1 MLAKIRAMNNIRV
14 RRNLRSSKSAR
25 RYKKSVLSSSR
36 RSRNMI
42 GSVKKNECLTS
53 NGCPAGE
60 AHLFGKVPQQRTE
73 RRVRARVELER
84 NRGEV
89 AVVEQRPQ
97 LGQSLASYSEMIDA
111 TREALGIDGS
121 RTAAGGILLL
131 LLVGVWRG
139 SAVGRSTDTGRARIA
154 AGQRVRLLRLLM
166 LLLLLDKMMREGTS
180 VVLLLLRV
188 VMRMLV
194 LVRNSAGTI
203 ARGWVL
209 LQVVRVHLVN
219 RFGTTEAT
227 GSGDHL
233 PAAHRERRGGL
244 LPLAQPV
251 CARHRNGTSSFRWR

>member
-1 MLAKIRAMNNIRV
+1 M
-14 RRNLRSSKSAR
+14 
-25 RYKKSVLSSSR
+25 
-36 RSRNMI
+36 
-42 GSVKKNECLTS
+42 LTS

-121 RTAAGGILLL
+121 RTAAGGIRL

-139 SAVGRSTDTGRARIA
+139 SAVGRSTDTGRARVA
-154 AGQRVRLLRLLM
+154 AGHRLRLLRLLM
-166 LLLLLDKMMREGTS
+166 LLLLKKMMREGTS
-180 VVLLLLRV
+180 VVMVLLLRV

-209 LQVVRVHLVN
+209 LQVVRVHLVD
-219 RFGTTEAT
+219 RFGTAEAT

-244 LPLAQPV
+244 LPLAQSV
-251 CARHRNGTSSFRWR
+251 CAGHRNGTSSFRWR